1 MLVGEASLSSLIRKK
16 RIPHLVVQE
25 LMVATGWS
33 RHDVIHMS
41 VLNCCLYQQK
51 ED

>member
-33 RHDVIHMS
+33 RHDVIHMLI
-41 VLNCCLYQQK
+41 LNYCLRQQK